1 MAKPQEIEEIEEK
14 VILVGVSEQEGDD
27 AEDSVTELAELVK
40 TAGATVVG
48 TLIQKRETIHPGT
61 YVGTGKV
68 EEIALLIAQTGA
80 TGIVCDDE
88 LSPAQLRNLENMLDT
103 KVMDRTLIILDIFAA
118 RATTS
123 EGKIQVE
130 LAQLKYRLSRLS
142 GLGKTM
148 SRLGGGIGTR
158 GPGEKKLEIDR
169 RLINDRIAQLNRELK
184 EVVKHREIT
193 RAKRAKSEV
202 PVVAIVGYTNAGKS
216 TLLNHLTDAEVLEE
230 DKLFATLDPTT
241 RMLELD
247 GHQQVLLTDT
257 VGFIRK
263 LPHHLIEAFKS
274 TLEEAKYADYIFHV
288 VDASNPQMDKQMHI
302 VYETLD
308 HLGTNDTRVFKEVA
322 ELGETLKKLSDVQG
336 SVTKAEVAMI
346 YDWDSRWAI
355 DIMKGLSQETK
366 NYPKTCIDTYRNL
379 MRFGVDVDVI
389 PSTADFSDY
398 KFIVAPMLYMLKPNV
413 AERMKTFVENGG
425 HLLATYL
432 TGYVDEN
439 QLNFL
444 GGFPGDGLKDLFGVI
459 SEEIDTL
466 YPSDTNAVHF
476 PDDMVGQVRDYAEV
490 LRVNDARTYA
500 TYESDYYAGMPAVT
514 VKDTGKGSA
523 YYVAARLDNECMQ
536 NLFGRILKRAGVSI
550 KRMPLGVECHTRE
563 ADGKVY
569 TFYLNCSEQEQSVSD
584 VHGYDLIT
592 EKQIDGTLKLLKYGV
607 AILA

>member
-1 MAKPQEIEEIEEK
+1 MAETYENEQIEEK
-14 VILVGVSEQEGDD
+14 VILVGISEQDGDD
-27 AEDSVTELAELVK
+27 AEDSLAELAELVK
-40 TAGATVVG
+40 TAGAVVVG

-68 EEIALLIAQTGA
+68 DEIAQLLAATGA

-88 LSPAQLRNLENMLDT
+88 LSPAQMKNLESILAT

-142 GLGKTM
+142 GLGKSM

-184 EVVKHREIT
+184 EVVKHRDIT
-193 RAKRAKSEV
+193 RAKREKNDV

-247 GHQQVLLTDT
+247 GPQQVLLTDT

-308 HLGTNDTRVFKEVA
+308 RLGVKNKKIV
-322 ELGETLKKLSDVQG
+322 TLFNKMDQRTEEEPLQDFR
-336 SVTKAEVAMI
+336 ADHILMI
-346 YDWDSRWAI
+346 SAARNE
-355 DIMKGLSQETK
+355 GLDK
-366 NYPKTCIDTYRNL
+366 I
-379 MRFGVDVDVI
+379 
-389 PSTADFSDY
+389 
-398 KFIVAPMLYMLKPNV
+398 
-413 AERMKTFVENGG
+413 
-425 HLLATYL
+425 
-432 TGYVDEN
+432 
-439 QLNFL
+439 
-444 GGFPGDGLKDLFGVI
+444 KDLLQEMLREDKVYVERVVPYAQAGIIQLVREKGELV
-459 SEEIDTL
+459 SEEYVPEGIAIKA
-466 YPSDTNAVHF
+466 YVP
-476 PDDMVGQVRDYAEV
+476 MEV
-490 LRVNDARTYA
+490 Y
-500 TYESDYYAGMPAVT
+500 
-514 VKDTGKGSA
+514 GK
-523 YYVAARLDNECMQ
+523 LPN
-536 NLFGRILKRAGVSI
+536 
-550 KRMPLGVECHTRE
+550 
-563 ADGKVY
+563 
-569 TFYLNCSEQEQSVSD
+569 
-584 VHGYDLIT
+584 
-592 EKQIDGTLKLLKYGV
+592 
-607 AILA
+607 

>member
-1 MAKPQEIEEIEEK
+1 MAETYENEQIEER

-27 AEDSVTELAELVK
+27 AEDSLAELAELVK
-40 TAGATVVG
+40 TAGAVVVG
-48 TLIQKRETIHPGT
+48 TLIQKRESIHPGT

-68 EEIALLIAQTGA
+68 DEIAQLLAVTGA

-88 LSPAQLRNLENMLDT
+88 LSPAQMKNLESILAT

-142 GLGKTM
+142 GLGKSM

-184 EVVKHREIT
+184 EVVKHRDIT
-193 RAKRAKSEV
+193 RARREKNDV

-308 HLGTNDTRVFKEVA
+308 RLGVKNKKIVTLFNKMDQRMDDEPLQDFRADHILMISAARNEGLDEIKE
-322 ELGETLKKLSDVQG
+322 LL
-336 SVTKAEVAMI
+336 
-346 YDWDSRWAI
+346 
-355 DIMKGLSQETK
+355 QEMLREDK
-366 NYPKTCIDTYRNL
+366 VYVER
-379 MRFGVDVDVI
+379 VI
-389 PSTADFSDY
+389 PYAQAG
-398 KFIVAPMLYMLKPNV
+398 II
-413 AERMKTFVENGG
+413 
-425 HLLATYL
+425 
-432 TGYVDEN
+432 
-439 QLNFL
+439 QLVREKGEL
-444 GGFPGDGLKDLFGVI
+444 V
-459 SEEIDTL
+459 SEE
-466 YPSDTNAVHF
+466 
-476 PDDMVGQVRDYAEV
+476 
-490 LRVNDARTYA
+490 
-500 TYESDYYAGMPAVT
+500 
-514 VKDTGKGSA
+514 
-523 YYVAARLDNECMQ
+523 YVPE
-536 NLFGRILKRAGVSI
+536 GISI
-550 KRMPLGVECHTRE
+550 KAYVPMEVY
-563 ADGKVY
+563 GK
-569 TFYLNCSEQEQSVSD
+569 L
-584 VHGYDLIT
+584 
-592 EKQIDGTLKLLKYGV
+592 
-607 AILA
+607 